1 MDTLNEVLDAY
12 LVDNTLPTTTAINLI
27 RGISVWIEY
36 LGIENAHT
44 LSLTLQVAVTELSLR
59 PKRSVNRK

>member
-12 LVDNTLPTTTAINLI
+12 LVDNTLPTATAINLI

-44 LSLTLQVAVTELSLR
+44 LSLTLQFAVTELSLR